1 MAGVKLVV
9 LYPPPKD
16 VAAFEKLYADEHV
29 PMVVKKLAGKTKF
42 VATKVQGSPQ
52 GKPAFHRIAEVHF
65 PSLEALQACAA
76 SAGGKE
82 TLAHAARISTGGPP
96 VVLIAEEQVSTF

>member
-1 MAGVKLVV
+1 MASVKLVV

-29 PMVVKKLAGKTKF
+29 PMVKKLAGKTKF

-52 GKPAFHRIAEVHF
+52 GQPAFHRIAEVHF
-65 PSLEALQACAA
+65 PSLDALQACAA

-82 TLAHAARISTGGPP
+82 TLAHAAKISTGGPP
-96 VVLIAEEQVSTF
+96 VVLVAEEHVSTF